1 MDSDV
6 KVALVSLLVT
16 LLIISA
22 VAGCAWLLT
31 EPNTRMKRADVEA
44 AAQCTDL
51 GYQTSEKEHEVYYC
65 MTCGLEPTVL
75 RLGTVDELDA
85 EYQEAHR

>member
-1 MDSDV
+1 MDGDL
-6 KVALVSLLVT
+6 KVAFVSLLVT

-44 AAQCTDL
+44 AAQCADL
-51 GYQTSEKEHEVYYC
+51 GYQTWEKEHEVYYC
-65 MTCGLEPTVL
+65 VTYGLEPTLL

-85 EYQEAHR
+85 AYREAHR